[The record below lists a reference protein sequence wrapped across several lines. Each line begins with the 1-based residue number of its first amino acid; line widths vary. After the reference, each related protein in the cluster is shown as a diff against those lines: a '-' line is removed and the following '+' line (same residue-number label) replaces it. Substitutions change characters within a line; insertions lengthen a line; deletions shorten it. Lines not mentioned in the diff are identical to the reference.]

1 MLRTGQISRIRNGIK
16 KAHDLL
22 AGDTITHV
30 NFANGTETELTCI
43 FQNLDQQSFKG
54 LQIDSSGVV
63 DYKIYEVQFEN
74 SYLTTEGVSISEQ
87 DHVVFE
93 GRQLDFIKSEE
104 LKQYIVPICGI
115 HNLTVCRLEDSVRIN
130 DTYVPEPVDQA
141 IPEVWNID

>member
-1 MLRTGQISRIRNGIK
+1 MLRAGQITRIRNGIK

-30 NFANGTETELTCI
+30 DFTTGDETDLTCI

-54 LQIDSSGVV
+54 LQIDSSGML

-74 SYLTTEGVSISEQ
+74 SYLTTQAVSITEQ
-87 DHVVFE
+87 DHFVFD
-93 GRQLDFIKSEE
+93 GRQLDFIKGEE
-104 LKQYIVPICGI
+104 LKKYIVPICGI

-130 DTYVPEPVDQA
+130 DTHVPEPANEAV
-141 IPEVWNID
+141 PEVWNID